1 MFVGKVCG
9 NLVSTRKNEKLLGSK
24 FLVVKPLEVM
34 DENKSG
40 MIVAVDLVGA
50 GIGEEVLVVSGS
62 SARLAIDKENAP
74 VDAAIV
80 GIVDNIDIR
89 E

>member
-9 NLVSTRKNEKLLGSK
+9 NLVSTRKNENLIGSK
-24 FLVVKPLEVM
+24 FLIIKPLETM
-34 DENKSG
+34 EASKSG
-40 MIVAVDLVGA
+40 MIVAVDLIGA

-62 SARLAIDKENAP
+62 GARLAIDKENAP

-80 GIVDNIDIR
+80 GILDNIDIK

>member
-9 NLVSTRKNEKLLGSK
+9 NLIATRKNEKLVGSK
-24 FLVVKPLEVM
+24 FLVVKPLDTMKES
-34 DENKSG
+34 NSG

-62 SARLAIDKENAP
+62 SARVVLDREDSP